1 MQGLGSWHG
10 ELDTSMGRWY
20 RSKDSVSGASPHFG
34 YLANKKWPLNEDI
47 TKHLLYFAQVR
58 DCSASTI
65 VYIIFDIGCFTRLV
79 SLVRRPKCPTKMSP
93 RS

>member
-58 DCSASTI
+58 DCSATTI
-65 VYIIFDIGCFTRLV
+65 VYIIFDIGSQPVAGLVDNICFV
-79 SLVRRPKCPTKMSP
+79 NIV
-93 RS
+93 